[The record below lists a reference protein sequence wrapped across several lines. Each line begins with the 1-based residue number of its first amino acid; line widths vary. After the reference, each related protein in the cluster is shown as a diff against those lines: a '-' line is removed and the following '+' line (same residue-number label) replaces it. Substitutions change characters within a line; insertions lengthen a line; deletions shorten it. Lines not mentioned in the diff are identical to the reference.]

1 MAVIITQNPA
11 EVNAAYT
18 NLIYGMYSANSD
30 EPQFRFVVDVY
41 YSGSNDFV
49 TQFKAYP
56 SPQTGG
62 PTTDSTFLDVSREL
76 QDFLDYDQYWT
87 ITGSLNPVESS
98 KEFEL
103 RFGEEYGTSIS
114 SSRTI
119 YTGSTVQELELFPGR
134 VFKNSG
140 GYSFPIDDYTGS
152 GSSIFS
158 NDPATVTT
166 TAFPP
171 TGSIFLDNS
180 ADYRTVT
187 LYSDDAGTP
196 NSIDIRY
203 GYMQT
208 GSKGSETILNI
219 TNPTAVNF
227 TSFGVGP
234 KNLAEYDSTFSS
246 SLAAGT
252 VNYYYTTD
260 DPGGFVT
267 YINDLW
273 DGIPTLINGNFPYN
287 VYKSCGSNSPYRFNS
302 LNEYTRFSWI
312 NQYGFWDYYNVYN
325 ALKQTTDIDRSYYHQ
340 SFVKYGLPGGASTY
354 ETYNRGLNQY
364 KTEYRDTFEIQ
375 TDYVTKEYADWLTE
389 LFESP
394 EVYVQGFI
402 DHDKDS
408 KVSYPYYVP
417 INILNTSV
425 QWQLK
430 DNREKLFQYTIRFK
444 YANDRQS
451 R

>member
-1 MAVIITQNPA
+1 MAVTITQTPTTP
-11 EVNAAYT
+11 NAAYT
-18 NLIYGMYSANSD
+18 NLVYVMSGSNATQ
-30 EPQFRFVVDVY
+30 PQYRYVVDVY
-41 YSGSNDFV
+41 YSGSSDRL
-49 TQFKAYP
+49 TRIKTYP
-56 SPQTGG
+56 N
-62 PTTDSTFLDVSREL
+62 STYNGIIDVSREL
-76 QDFLDYDQYWT
+76 QDYLDYDQYWT
-87 ITGSLNPVESS
+87 ITGSLDPVESV
-98 KEFEL
+98 KTFDL
-103 RFGEEYGTSIS
+103 KFGEEYGTSLS

-119 YTGSTVQELELFPGR
+119 YTGSTSNYLELFPGR

-140 GYSFPIDDYTGS
+140 GYSFPISDYTGS

-166 TAFPP
+166 TAGPP

-187 LYSDDAGTP
+187 LYSDTAGTP

-208 GSKGSETILNI
+208 GSKGGETILNI
-219 TNPTAVNF
+219 TNPTTVNF
-227 TSFGVGP
+227 TSFGIGP

-273 DGIPTLINGNFPYN
+273 DGVPANVNTNFPYN

-325 ALKQTTDIDRSYYHQ
+325 ALKQTTDISRSFYHRP
-340 SFVKYGLPGGASTY
+340 FVRYADSLSGYDVSY
-354 ETYNRGLNQY
+354 RGNKQY
-364 KTEYRDTFEIQ
+364 KTDYQDTFEIQ
-375 TDYVTKEYADWLTE
+375 TDYITKEYADWLTE

-402 DHDKDS
+402 PHDKDS
-408 KVSYPYYVP
+408 PVSYPYYVP